1 MSEPEDIEG
10 LAGEYVLG
18 TLDPAERA
26 RLASQRARD
35 PKLDAAIAMWERRLS
50 PLDETTYEVEPPADM
65 LARIEAAI
73 GIGDG
78 RQDPTAGAD
87 IAALTRRLGYWR
99 SATVAAGGLAALLAI
114 ALIWSVAP
122 WRDQPSTFVA
132 VLQRDPASPAFV
144 IEVNFASKLLTVRR
158 VAAEKA
164 PGKSYELWMIH
175 DKLGAPKSLGVVA
188 DQGFTIRSAPV
199 NYDPALVESATY
211 AITLE
216 PLGGS
221 PTGAPSGAPLWTGK
235 LVQTTP

>member
-26 RLASQRARD
+26 RVASQRERD
-35 PKLDAAIAMWERRLS
+35 PELDAAITLWERRLS
-50 PLDETTYEVEPPADM
+50 PLDETTAAVEPPADM

-73 GIGDG
+73 GIAGS
-78 RQDPTAGAD
+78 RQDRLAD
-87 IAALTRRLGYWR
+87 AEMGTLARRLGFWR
-99 SATVAAGGLAALLAI
+99 GATFATGGLAALLAI
-114 ALIWSVAP
+114 ALVWSSAP
-122 WRDQPSTFVA
+122 QREQSATFVA

-158 VAAEKA
+158 VSAEKK

-211 AITLE
+211 AVTLE

>member
-18 TLDPAERA
+18 TLDPVERA
-26 RLASQRARD
+26 RLASQRGRD
-35 PKLDAAIAMWERRLS
+35 PELDAAIAMWERRLS
-50 PLDETTYEVEPPADM
+50 LLDETTYEVEPPADM

-73 GIGDG
+73 GIGDD

-99 SATVAAGGLAALLAI
+99 SATVAAGGLAALLAV

-144 IEVNFASKLLTVRR
+144 IEVNFGSKLLTVRR

-199 NYDPALVESATY
+199 SYDPALVETATY
-211 AITLE
+211 AVTLE

>member
-1 MSEPEDIEG
+1 MNDPEDIEG

-18 TLDPAERA
+18 TLDPLERA

-50 PLDETTYEVEPPADM
+50 PLDETTNDVEPPGDM

-73 GIGDG
+73 GIGDA
-78 RQDPTAGAD
+78 AGAD

-99 SATVAAGGLAALLAI
+99 SATVAAGGLAALLAV

-211 AITLE
+211 AVTLE

-221 PTGAPSGAPLWTGK
+221 PPGAPSGAPLWTGK